1 MEFFETES
9 EEHTGIVS
17 NALIMEVLHIFMFE
31 FSSKVSSTSDSGT
44 EFVKNAANFS
54 INGWENF
61 EVKQKSLFET
71 LEM

>member
-31 FSSKVSSTSDSGT
+31 FLSKVSSTSDSGT
-44 EFVKNAANFS
+44 EFVKNAENFF
-54 INGWENF
+54 ING
-61 EVKQKSLFET
+61 
-71 LEM
+71 

>member
-17 NALIMEVLHIFMFE
+17 NALILEVLHIFMFE

-54 INGWENF
+54 ING
-61 EVKQKSLFET
+61 
-71 LEM
+71 